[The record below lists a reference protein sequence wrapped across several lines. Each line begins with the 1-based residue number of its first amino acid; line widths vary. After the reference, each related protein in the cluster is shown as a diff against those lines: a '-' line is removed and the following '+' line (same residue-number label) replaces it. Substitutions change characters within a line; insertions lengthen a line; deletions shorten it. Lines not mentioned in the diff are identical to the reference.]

1 MKSHV
6 DRIFRE
12 LERENERISAYL
24 RLVVVVALAALF
36 VSWDWP
42 ESHRVS
48 LIGLLA
54 YAGAAVVAIVLGHY
68 RVFRPWLP
76 WVFVTLD
83 MGIVFL
89 ILIDSRQGLGMSMI
103 GVLSLPTSF
112 LIFVI
117 LAHAAMRHRPTL
129 VIYAAALAVVF
140 WIGSQF
146 VPASELAAQSGGM
159 RGRGPM
165 MGAAGGAMAV
175 SRESI
180 RVLLILLAAL
190 ILAITVARTKRR
202 VMDSIIAER
211 RAANLSRYLP
221 RQLAGDLAYE
231 GAASIHDSRRQL
243 AAVLFAD
250 IRGFTSLSETVDPGE
265 LAGFLAE
272 FRRRVSKEIAMQRG
286 VIDKFIGDAVMAVFG
301 VPDPGPDDARNALR
315 AAIAILHAIDGWNEE
330 RATAGLPPVG
340 IGIGLHHGEVLA
352 GVIGDEERLEYTVI
366 GDTVNTAE
374 RLEELTRRIDGD
386 LVVSAALLE
395 AADEA
400 PDEDRWVALAPQKLK
415 GRAQPAAV
423 YQWRRNT
430 AAAA

>member
-24 RLVVVVALAALF
+24 RLVVVAALAGLF
-36 VSWDWP
+36 FTWDWP
-42 ESHRVS
+42 DSHRAS
-48 LIGLLA
+48 LIGLVT
-54 YAGAAVVAIVLGHY
+54 YTGAALIAIVLGHY

-89 ILIDSRQGLGMSMI
+89 ILTDSGQGQGMPMI
-103 GVLSLPTSF
+103 GVLGLPTSF

-129 VIYAAALAVVF
+129 VIYAAALAVFF

-146 VPASELAAQSGGM
+146 VPAPDLAAQSGDMRRRGM
-159 RGRGPM
+159 M
-165 MGAAGGAMAV
+165 MGAGGGAMAY

-180 RVLLILLAAL
+180 RVLLILLTAL

-202 VMDSIIAER
+202 VMASIIAER

-221 RQLAGDLAYE
+221 RQLAGDLAHE
-231 GAASIHDSRRQL
+231 GAASIHDSRRQS

-250 IRGFTSLSETVDPGE
+250 IRGFTSLSEAIDPGE
-265 LAGFLAE
+265 LAKFLAE
-272 FRRRVSKEIAMQRG
+272 FRRRVSKEIAAHQG

-301 VPDPGPDDARNALR
+301 VPDPGPDDARDALR
-315 AAIAILHAIDGWNEE
+315 AGIAILQAVDAWNEE
-330 RATAGLPPVG
+330 RAAVGLPAVG
-340 IGIGLHHGEVLA
+340 IGIGLHYGEVLA

-374 RLEELTRRIDGD
+374 RLEELTRRVDGD
-386 LVVSAALLE
+386 LVVSAALLQ
-395 AADEA
+395 AAHET
-400 PDEDRWVALAPQKLK
+400 PDDGHWVALAPQKLK
-415 GRAQPAAV
+415 GRTQPAAV
-423 YQWRRNT
+423 YQWRRDT